1 MRLACHGLAHWFDKR
16 AAIVTPSPFLASVAG
31 EQFAQERL
39 RQGEDT
45 WERPSIY
52 GLDAWLVSC
61 WQEARYSLAAVPS
74 LLSPAQERSL
84 WQGIIEQEHPQLF
97 DVSATVRLALEASR
111 LLADWHIQPEGE
123 LWNEHADALQFQR
136 WRRLLR
142 RKCQEKGWITRSDLA
157 GLIPA
162 WIADG
167 TLRPKLTVFA
177 GFNIVPPALISIQ
190 SALGDLAVRLPFD
203 HAPLLRKAHAKSCAD
218 LKSEIEWAARRLRY
232 LFEAKPESSVALF
245 VPDLRAHHAMVE
257 RTLNAVF
264 FPSAATKIGG
274 PKNAELF
281 HIGASRLLKDHPLI
295 ASALLLLKLAF
306 ARIDHADAGA
316 ILRSPA
322 VKGASAERYARALAD
337 IALRKRRELD
347 VSLAD
352 MEWAAKSCPIL
363 SALFKK
369 AGKLVQGASVVQ
381 DLFQWSE
388 FISALL
394 AALGW
399 PGDTTLTAQDEQV
412 AGQWSDQLSTLSSL
426 GLVTPPV
433 TFQTALAHL
442 RGLLSIPVARGD
454 WSSPIQV
461 LDASQA
467 TGVEFD
473 AAIATGMSEETW
485 PPALRISPLIPLKLQ
500 RLHEVPGTT
509 PQSAREERARVTQ
522 AVFASAPEVL
532 ITFNG
537 KLSVGVESFVAH
549 KAAEP
554 TLWEGRLP
562 QDSFPIEPLE
572 RISDGQAPPFVA
584 RGELRGGTGVIKAQS
599 QCPFRAFAEYRLN
612 GRSPEDASFGFD
624 ARERGGFVHKAL
636 EKVWQRLE
644 SQKNL
649 RNTLPEDLRLLVR
662 EAIAE
667 GVNTRETGPLH
678 QLSVVAERE
687 RLEELILEW
696 LDLERGR
703 NAPFTVQTVEETRQ
717 YEVPGLSLQLRV
729 DRIDRLNNGSLVLID
744 YKSGPQTR
752 RKLDGERP
760 SEPQLLVY
768 AASLDSPVE
777 GIFFGQLKPREVKAV
792 GYSRS
797 QHFKGLTAE
806 VKKDWDSYIEASR
819 GIVEKLARDF
829 VSGAAEVFPIK
840 GACDYCASKPFCRVN
855 ENSVAQ
861 EEDE

>member
-1 MRLACHGLAHWFDKR
+1 MRLACRGLAHWFDKH
-16 AAIVTPSPFLASVAG
+16 ATIVTPSRFLATVAG
-31 EQFAQERL
+31 EQFARERL

-45 WERPSIY
+45 WERPAIY
-52 GLDAWLVSC
+52 GFDAWLVSC

-74 LLSPAQERSL
+74 LLSPAQERAL

-97 DVSATVRLALEASR
+97 DISATVRLALEASR
-111 LLADWHIQPEGE
+111 LLSDWQIQPEGE

-136 WRRLLR
+136 WRRLMR
-142 RKCQEKGWITRSDLA
+142 RKCQEKDWITRSDLA
-157 GLIPA
+157 RLIPA

-167 TLRPKLTVFA
+167 TLRPKLTVFV
-177 GFNIVPPALISIQ
+177 GFGSAPPALMSIQ
-190 SALGDLAVRLPFD
+190 KVLGDLAVRLPFD
-203 HAPLLRKAHAKSCAD
+203 HTPMERKAHAKSCAD

-232 LFEAKPESSVALF
+232 LFEAKPESSLALF
-245 VPDLRAHHAMVE
+245 VPDLAAHHVLVE
-257 RTLNAVF
+257 RTLRAVF
-264 FPSAATKIGG
+264 YPSAAAQIAG
-274 PKNAELF
+274 PRDTEPF
-281 HIGASRLLKDHPLI
+281 HIGAARLLKDHPLI

-306 ARIDHADAGA
+306 PRVDHADAGA
-316 ILRSPA
+316 ILRSPVVA
-322 VKGASAERYARALAD
+322 GAASEKYARALAD

-347 VSLAD
+347 ASLAD
-352 MEWAAKSCPIL
+352 MEWAAKTCPL
-363 SALFKK
+363 LTPLFRKVD
-369 AGKLVQGASVVQ
+369 KLVRDASPVQ
-381 DLFQWSE
+381 DLFKWSE
-388 FISALL
+388 FISDLL

-399 PGDTTLTAQDEQV
+399 PGDAALTAREEQI
-412 AGQWSDQLSTLSSL
+412 AAQWSEQLSTLSSL

-433 TFQTALAHL
+433 TLEGALAYL
-442 RGLLSIPVARGD
+442 RGLLSIPSAKGE

-467 TGVEFD
+467 DGVECD
-473 AAIATGMSEETW
+473 SAIATGMSEETW
-485 PPALRISPLIPLKLQ
+485 PPALRISPLVPLKLQ
-500 RLHEVPGTT
+500 RFHEVPGST
-509 PQSAREERARVTQ
+509 PQSAREERVRTTQ
-522 AVFASAPEVL
+522 GIFASAPEVV

-537 KLSVGVESFVAH
+537 KLSVGVESFVAN

-554 TLWEGRLP
+554 PLWEGRLP
-562 QDSFPIEPLE
+562 HDSFPIEPLE

-584 RGELRGGTGVIKAQS
+584 RGELRGGTGIIKAQS

-612 GRSPEDASFGFD
+612 ARSPEDASFGFD

-649 RNTLPEDLRLLVR
+649 RNTPPEALRLLVR

-667 GVNTRETGPLH
+667 GVGTRETGPLH

-696 LDLERGR
+696 LNLESGR
-703 NAPFTVQTVEETRQ
+703 AEPFAVQTVEETRR

-752 RKLDGERP
+752 RKLDGDRP

-777 GIFFGQLKPREVKAV
+777 GIFFGQLKPREVKAI

-797 QHFKGLTAE
+797 QQFKGRTAE
-806 VKKDWDSYIEASR
+806 AKKDWDSYIEASR
-819 GIVEKLARDF
+819 GIVEKLASDF
-829 VSGAAEVFPIK
+829 VGGAAEVTPID

-855 ENSVAQ
+855 ESRVVR